1 MHFEHCFIWQVPSR
15 KDLLVHLSTFDM
27 VLLWQIQ
34 FAPVAWKN
42 FIIIFIINPLC
53 AIFSF
58 QMRWKKCNKD
68 MNYDTYFSK
77 EFWKMHYFSLHI
89 IWVVCKSF
97 ENLTKCRVQGEI
109 AIFSKKKWFCEM
121 GTTLYFLLSIFFI
134 FLLVWYL
141 ALLNITFLE
150 FTVEWMHCW

>member
-1 MHFEHCFIWQVPSR
+1 MHFEHCFIWQVPSL

-89 IWVVCKSF
+89 LWVVCKSF
-97 ENLTKCRVQGEI
+97 ENLTKCRVQCLKSRVKLPYNPI
-109 AIFSKKKWFCEM
+109 
-121 GTTLYFLLSIFFI
+121 I
-134 FLLVWYL
+134 FLHRELFHL
-141 ALLNITFLE
+141 FKMS
-150 FTVEWMHCW
+150 VEK